1 MQKKTSQQSQQI
13 TKRLLI
19 VGDSIV
25 LKKKWKKSTKYI
37 TTVKSIPGATT
48 EGMNHHVKGCMVNFA
63 PDIVLLDCG
72 TNDFKKYL
80 TSKPHRI
87 YWSWQKRY
95 LTEIKEMSWFLELS
109 IRVMILMLKWKR
121 HISFCLKNELGKTW
135 NI

>member
-25 LKKKWKKSTKYI
+25 LKKKRKKSTKYI

-80 TSKPHRI
+80 TSKPHRT
-87 YWSWQKRY
+87 Y
-95 LTEIKEMSWFLELS
+95 
-109 IRVMILMLKWKR
+109 
-121 HISFCLKNELGKTW
+121 
-135 NI
+135 